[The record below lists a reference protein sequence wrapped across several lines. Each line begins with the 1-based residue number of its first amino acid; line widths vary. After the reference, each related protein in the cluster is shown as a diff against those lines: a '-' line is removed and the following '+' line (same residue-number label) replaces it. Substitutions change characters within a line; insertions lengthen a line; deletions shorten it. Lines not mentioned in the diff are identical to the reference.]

1 MIVHRSSGVGRAF
14 PLFALAAAALG
25 LAGPAHADASG
36 YTEAT
41 ANPAAHIFTPV
52 HKPSKATWVPFDVYD
67 VPTGTTSLFL
77 HATCPS
83 GDAISGGILPNSTA
97 AAGEQFVGQGPRID
111 LNPPDYTTWFWRI
124 NWSGSGS
131 ASGSTL
137 TTAVYCSK

>member
-1 MIVHRSSGVGRAF
+1 MSQPIMKLYGAAF
-14 PLFALAAAALG
+14 LTASLFAGAGAAI
-25 LAGPAHADASG
+25 ASD

-41 ANPAAHIFTPV
+41 VNAAAHAYMPLHNTGR
-52 HKPSKATWVPFDVYD
+52 KATWVLFDVYD
-67 VPTGTTSLFL
+67 VPTGTTNLFL

-83 GDAISGGILPNSTA
+83 GDAISGGILPNSDATS
-97 AAGEQFVGQGPRID
+97 GEQFIGQGPRID
-111 LNPPDYTTWFWRI
+111 LDPPDYTTWFWRI